1 MADPKKL
8 DSAVEPFE
16 EIRPRPSTWLEK
28 YGVIQMMSLLATI
41 GLLSVL
47 FLLIWWATLPGPRD
61 VQTLLTELT
70 GKAPSDL
77 KADQAL
83 DLYAKLRQAHTQQVR
98 DLFQLIVMS
107 AIVPLFTLLAGY
119 VFGKSKAEGG
129 TGK

>member
-1 MADPKKL
+1 MQDT
-8 DSAVEPFE
+8 V
-16 EIRPRPSTWLEK
+16 
-28 YGVIQMMSLLATI
+28 LAAI

-70 GKAPSDL
+70 GKAASDL
-77 KADQAL
+77 KPDQAL
-83 DLYAKLRQAHTQQVR
+83 DLYAKLRQAHSQQVR
-98 DLFQLIVMS
+98 DLFQLIVMT

-119 VFGKSKAEGG
+119 VFGKSKTEGG